1 MGALEK
7 ALTELNEVE
16 RMACTGSRMHSIDPR
31 AKLIVTVIYIV
42 AVLSF
47 SLDSPAGII
56 LFWVFPIIVSAM
68 SRISYNA
75 VFVKSLYTLPFIMFI
90 GIFNPIFNRE
100 PMLYIGDM
108 AISRGWVEFVSII
121 IRGLLSVQA
130 VLLLIMS
137 TGFNRLCAAMGK
149 LGVPS
154 IFTTQLMLLYR
165 YIFVLLDEALS
176 MDRARKSRSYGR
188 KKYGLKDVG
197 HVHRAAATAYG
208 RTGPAHTPGDVV
220 ARFYGKDIDARQH
233 ALAALRHNLRCR
245 VVPSLCGGSLLR
257 CVGIVS
263 IYKIA

>member
-42 AVLSF
+42 VVLSF
-47 SLDSPAGII
+47 ALDSPAGII
-56 LFWVFPIIVSAM
+56 LFWMFPIIVSAM
-68 SRISYNA
+68 SGISYNA

-176 MDRARKSRSYGR
+176 MDRARTSRSYGR
-188 KKYGLKDVG
+188 KKYGLKMWGTFIGQLLLRTVERAQRI
-197 HVHRAAATAYG
+197 HRAMLSRGFTGKILMRGNMHWRLCDTIYVVVWCLLFAAG
-208 RTGPAHTPGDVV
+208 RFCDVSGLFPFT
-220 ARFYGKDIDARQH
+220 R
-233 ALAALRHNLRCR
+233 
-245 VVPSLCGGSLLR
+245 
-257 CVGIVS
+257 
-263 IYKIA
+263 

>member
-1 MGALEK
+1 
-7 ALTELNEVE
+7 
-16 RMACTGSRMHSIDPR
+16 MACTGSRMHSIDPR

-42 AVLSF
+42 VVLSF
-47 SLDSPAGII
+47 ALDSPAGII

-68 SRISYNA
+68 SGISYNA

-165 YIFVLLDEALS
+165 YIFVLLDRGFEHGPCEDVTQL
-176 MDRARKSRSYGR
+176 RAQEVRAE
-188 KKYGLKDVG
+188 DVG
-197 HVHRAAATAYG
+197 YVHRAVAPAYG

-233 ALAALRHNLRCR
+233 ALAALRHDLRCR

>member
-1 MGALEK
+1 
-7 ALTELNEVE
+7 
-16 RMACTGSRMHSIDPR
+16 
-31 AKLIVTVIYIV
+31 
-42 AVLSF
+42 
-47 SLDSPAGII
+47 
-56 LFWVFPIIVSAM
+56 M
-68 SRISYNA
+68 SGISYNA

-137 TGFNRLCAAMGK
+137 TGFNRLCVAMGK

-188 KKYGLKDVG
+188 KKYGLKMWGTFIGQLLLRTVERAQRI
-197 HVHRAAATAYG
+197 HRAMLSRGFTGKILMRGNMHWRLCDTIYVVVWCLLFAAG
-208 RTGPAHTPGDVV
+208 RFCDVSGLFPFT
-220 ARFYGKDIDARQH
+220 R
-233 ALAALRHNLRCR
+233 
-245 VVPSLCGGSLLR
+245 
-257 CVGIVS
+257 
-263 IYKIA
+263 